1 MMVLVLLM
9 VPTLSTFLMAVSS
22 MSNIMPMITM
32 DMLLMSLM
40 KELLHMPTLLLTQ
53 LPMLLPTQLFM
64 LLPTQ
69 LLMLL
74 LTLLFLAMVLLL
86 DMELLT
92 LVKISTDF
100 LEILFILGHIYSDE
114 DQRLKYRKS

>member
-1 MMVLVLLM
+1 M
-9 VPTLSTFLMAVSS
+9 
-22 MSNIMPMITM
+22 IMM

-53 LPMLLPTQLFM
+53 LPMLLLTLLLLLTQLLM
-64 LLPTQ
+64 LLPVQLLTPLLWPTQ

-74 LTLLFLAMVLLL
+74 LTLLFSAMVLLL
-86 DMELLT
+86 DMELPT

-100 LEILFILGHIYSDE
+100 WDILFILGHIYSYE
-114 DQRLKYRKS
+114 D

>member
-22 MSNIMPMITM
+22 MSNIMPMIMT
-32 DMLLMSLM
+32 DMLLTSLM
-40 KELLHMPTLLLTQ
+40 KELLHMPTLLLIQ
-53 LPMLLPTQLFM
+53 LPMLLLTLLLLLTQLLM

-74 LTLLFLAMVLLL
+74 PTQLFTQLLMLLP
-86 DMELLT
+86 T
-92 LVKISTDF
+92 LVRISTDF
-100 LEILFILGHIYSDE
+100 REILFILGHIYSYE
-114 DQRLKYRKS
+114 D

>member
-22 MSNIMPMITM
+22 MSNIMPMIMM

-53 LPMLLPTQLFM
+53 LPMLLLT
-64 LLPTQ
+64 LLLLLTQ

-86 DMELLT
+86 DMELPT
-92 LVKISTDF
+92 LVRIPTDF
-100 LEILFILGHIYSDE
+100 SEILFILGHIYSYE
-114 DQRLKYRKS
+114 DQRLKY